1 MKKKYIQLLVGILLL
16 FLFTQIRWAD
26 FLFKKNNN
34 EVREMDNTALFYTE
48 SEEATK
54 VEFYMRKK

>member
-1 MKKKYIQLLVGILLL
+1 MRKKYFQFFVGMLLL
-16 FLFTQIRWAD
+16 FLFTQIQWAD
-26 FLFKKNNN
+26 FLFEKENRGE
-34 EVREMDNTALFYTE
+34 EVDNTALFYTE